1 MKPLN
6 YDNSP
11 CSPISSNCV
20 IWQGPDLHCIK
31 LCTGDTVSDVIANL
45 ATELCIVMDQ
55 LSITNYDLS
64 CFDLV
69 GCKPETFQELLQFLI
84 EQICLAQGISPTT
97 VDGKTNDALITVAP
111 CFIVN
116 GITVMTLTDY
126 VIAIG
131 LRVCNIIDQISVI
144 NNTLNELDIRVTI
157 LENAVPPTYTLP
169 SITSDCILQNSPQI
183 GGSGSG
189 PVRIDTLLSIL
200 INDDNNGYCALRSAT
215 GLPVDLVNAVLSQCI
230 LNSDLQLNPS
240 ALGAPYSANPNW
252 ESLWNV
258 APNITVASSI
268 NNIWVVLCDI
278 YNYLNTP
285 QGLTIT
291 ETVCQTGI
299 ANNANVYGYI
309 DVTSGPYSG
318 ANFEPDGVT
327 PTTTLLNKQILCS
340 SLLAWFTNYQL
351 ANPSYTGGLYIFEY
365 GFPEDY
371 LGLPRKIKSGDA
383 FSWLNPSTAQY
394 IGAVVPPGYGI
405 GWACPN
411 AMLFVAFVN
420 ESNTVYHGG
429 LLPPTL
435 AGQPTTGTPPPA
447 NTSWTNDFNTF
458 LSDYTSFWTSF
469 NAVIYPAYDA
479 TASSQNFLLQ
489 AYAATNN
496 VNVSLAGLNG
506 ALGSTNYLNGQ
517 FSTINPIYLAPNA
530 NPYITANQGLW
541 SYGWGS
547 ILNKGLDSSGLLN
560 FTTVDFETDLNN
572 LLLGDESCNSESLI
586 QSWDPI
592 SQSLVLRQITSCC
605 LDLSVTSEGCLSI
618 ECAPGSLAIVEGGS
632 NIVLQNNTIGSTTT
646 YTVNSAGLD
655 YYFANVLI
663 GGPNGCNT
671 VTSSIPFVNNAPG
684 KTVAYGGTNYSIPN
698 RVQDVL
704 NYNYVESNG
713 TYVDDKGG
721 TNYVITPPTSPFL
734 SLDNTTGIFTISEA
748 GEYLLTM
755 SCSLKASQDND
766 AYWTTGTDGRF
777 DIGICSG
784 GTNSR
789 EIFVGASKNIVANMD
804 SNILLSAQCTTLLEI
819 NDQVI
824 FRLLNLTGVNYNG
837 GAYGNSDNIS
847 VGIVKLRDL

>member
-11 CSPISSNCV
+11 CSPTSSNCV

-45 ATELCIVMDQ
+45 ATELCTVMDQ

-69 GCKPETFQELLQFLI
+69 GCKPETYQELLQFLI

-97 VDGKTNDALITVAP
+97 VDGKTDDVLITVAP

-169 SITSDCILQNSPQI
+169 EITSDCILQNSPQI
-183 GGSGSG
+183 GGDGSG

-200 INDDNNGYCALRSAT
+200 INDDNNGYCALISAT
-215 GLPVDLVNAVLSQCI
+215 GLPVNLVNAVLSQCI
-230 LNSDLQLNPS
+230 LNGDLQLSNNLPFS
-240 ALGAPYSANPNW
+240 DNPNW

-268 NNIWVVLCDI
+268 NNIWVALCDI
-278 YNYLNTP
+278 YNYLNN
-285 QGLTIT
+285 QIGITIT
-291 ETVCQTGI
+291 ETECQNGI
-299 ANNANVYGYI
+299 ANDADVYGFI
-309 DVTSGPYSG
+309 DATSGPYSLINNPPY
-318 ANFEPDGVT
+318 ADTVAEFNRYVVCFALYT
-327 PTTTLLNKQILCS
+327 
-340 SLLAWFTNYQL
+340 WFTNYQA
-351 ANPSYTGGLYIFEY
+351 ANPSYTGNLYIYAANSER
-365 GFPEDY
+365 Y
-371 LGLPRKIKSGDA
+371 LSHPKNIRTGINFGQT
-383 FSWLNPSTAQY
+383 WLNPLDGTTT
-394 IGAVVPPGYGI
+394 GAVVPPGYAP
-405 GWACPN
+405 GWAGPQ

-420 ESNTVYHGG
+420 EVYQDYHDDF
-429 LLPPTL
+429 LPPSLTL
-435 AGQPTTGTPPPA
+435 ASPSQPRSLWTTDFSA
-447 NTSWTNDFNTF
+447 TNGFVY
-458 LSDYTSFWTSF
+458 DYNNWWTSF
-469 NAVIYPAYDA
+469 NAVIYPAYNPLSTLA
-479 TASSQNFLLQ
+479 TADEQQNFLLH
-489 AYAATNN
+489 AYAATHNGTIE
-496 VNVSLAGLNG
+496 LAGLSG
-506 ALGSTNYLNGQ
+506 ALGPNYTVANFGLTVTGPGSNPYLNT
-517 FSTINPIYLAPNA
+517 S
-530 NPYITANQGLW
+530 QGLW
-541 SYGWGS
+541 DYGWAA
-547 ILNKGLDSSGLLN
+547 ILNKAVDPVSGELT
-560 FTTVDFETDLNN
+560 FTTAEFENDLNT
-572 LLLGDESCNSESLI
+572 LLIGESCSSESLI
-586 QSWDPI
+586 ESWDPI
-592 SQSLVLRQITSCC
+592 SQTLVLRQITSCC

-663 GGPNGCNT
+663 GGPDGCNT
-671 VTSSIPFVNNAPG
+671 VTASIPFVNNAPG
-684 KTVAYGGTNYSIPN
+684 KTVAYGGTNYSVPN

-704 NYNYVESNG
+704 NYNYVDSNG
-713 TYVDDKGG
+713 TYVDNRGG
-721 TNYVITPPTSPFL
+721 ASYVTTPPTSPFL

-748 GEYLLTM
+748 GEYSLTM

-766 AYWTTGTDGRF
+766 AYWKTTGTDGRF
-777 DIGICSG
+777 DIGICRG

-789 EIFVGASKNIVANMD
+789 EIFAGASKNIVTNMD
-804 SNILLSAQCTTLLEI
+804 SNVLLTAQCTTLLEI

-824 FRLLNLTGVNYNG
+824 FRLLNLTDVNYNG
-837 GAYGNSDNIS
+837 GTYGNSDNIS

>member
-11 CSPISSNCV
+11 CSPTSSNCV

-45 ATELCIVMDQ
+45 ATELCTVMDQ

-97 VDGKTNDALITVAP
+97 VDGKSNDALITVAP

-169 SITSDCILQNSPQI
+169 EITSKCILQNSPQI
-183 GGSGSG
+183 GGSGS
-189 PVRIDTLLSIL
+189 PAVRIDTLLYIL

-230 LNSDLQLNPS
+230 LNNDLQLNPS

-252 ESLWNV
+252 ESNWNV

-291 ETVCQTGI
+291 ETICQTGI

-309 DVTSGPYSG
+309 DISSGPYSG
-318 ANFEPDGVT
+318 PDYEPDGIT
-327 PTTTLLNKQILCS
+327 PTPALLNKQVLCS
-340 SLLAWFTNYQL
+340 SLLNWFNNYQG
-351 ANPSYTGGLYIFEY
+351 ANPSYTGSIYIFQY
-365 GFPEDY
+365 NQPEDY
-371 LGLPRKIKSGDA
+371 LNLPHKIKSGDA
-383 FSWLNPSTAQY
+383 FTWLNITTGQIA
-394 IGAVVPPGYGI
+394 GAAVPPGYAI
-405 GWACPN
+405 GWVCPN

-420 ESNTVYHGG
+420 ESNSIYHGG
-429 LLPPTL
+429 TTPPTL
-435 AGQPTTGTPPPA
+435 VGQPTI
-447 NTSWTNDFNTF
+447 SWATDFNTF
-458 LSDYTSFWTSF
+458 LTDYTSFWTSF
-469 NAVIYPAYDA
+469 NAVIYPAYDV
-479 TASSQNFLLQ
+479 TGSSQNFLLQ

-496 VNVSLAGLNG
+496 VDVSFAGLSG
-506 ALGSTNYLNGQ
+506 ALGNNYLNGQ
-517 FSTINPIYLAPNA
+517 FSTIAPINLTPNA

-547 ILNKGLDSSGLLN
+547 ILDKSLDPITGLLN
-560 FTTVDFETDLNN
+560 FTTAEFETDLNN
-572 LLLGDESCNSESLI
+572 LLLGESCSSESLI
-586 QSWDPI
+586 ESWDPV

-632 NIVLQNNTIGSTTT
+632 NIVLQNNTIGTTTT

-663 GGPNGCNT
+663 GGPDGCNT

-684 KTVAYGGTNYSIPN
+684 KTVAYGGANYSVPN

-704 NYNYVESNG
+704 NYNYVDSNG
-713 TYVDDKGG
+713 TYVDSRGG
-721 TNYVITPPTSPFL
+721 TFYVTTPPTSPFL

-748 GEYLLTM
+748 GEYSLTM

-824 FRLLNLTGVNYNG
+824 FRLLNLTDVNYNG

>member
-11 CSPISSNCV
+11 CSPTSSNCV

-31 LCTGDTVSDVIANL
+31 LCTGDTISDVIANL
-45 ATELCIVMDQ
+45 ATELCTVMDQ

-64 CFDLV
+64 CFNLV
-69 GCKPETFQELLQFLI
+69 GCKPETYQELLQFLI

-116 GITVMTLTDY
+116 GITVMSLTDY

-131 LRVCNIIDQISVI
+131 LRICNIIDQISII

-189 PVRIDTLLSIL
+189 PVPLDQLLSIL

-230 LNSDLQLNPS
+230 LNNDLQLTNNLPFS
-240 ALGAPYSANPNW
+240 SNPNW
-252 ESLWNV
+252 ESNWNV
-258 APNITVASSI
+258 APTITVASSI
-268 NNIWVVLCDI
+268 NNIWVALCDI

-285 QGLTIT
+285 LGLTIT

-299 ANNANVYGYI
+299 SDDADVYGYI
-309 DVTSGPYSG
+309 DSSSGPYAGNG
-318 ANFEPDGVT
+318 ATAIQNRAIVCSA
-327 PTTTLLNKQILCS
+327 LN
-340 SLLAWFTNYQL
+340 AWFVNYQL
-351 ANPSYTGGLYIFEY
+351 ANPTYTGNLYIFSTPIEVY
-365 GFPEDY
+365 LSHPNSIK
-371 LGLPRKIKSGDA
+371 LGLN
-383 FSWLNPSTAQY
+383 FSQTWLNPADGTTT
-394 IGAVVPPGYGI
+394 GAVVPPGYAP
-405 GWACPN
+405 GWAGPT

-420 ESNTVYHGG
+420 ESNPVYHSATV
-429 LLPPTL
+429 PPSL
-435 AGQPTTGTPPPA
+435 ISPAQPTATW
-447 NTSWTNDFNTF
+447 TSNFNTF
-458 LSDYTSFWTSF
+458 VLDYNTYWSSF
-469 NAVIYPAYDA
+469 NAIIYPAY
-479 TASSQNFLLQ
+479 TASANEENFLLQ

-496 VNVSLAGLNG
+496 VDISLAGLSG
-506 ALGSTNYLNGQ
+506 ALGVNYNSAPTSFGGTNVGPGSNV
-517 FSTINPIYLAPNA
+517 YLAA
-530 NPYITANQGLW
+530 SQGLW
-541 SYGWGS
+541 NYGWGS
-547 ILNKGLDSSGLLN
+547 ILNKAVDSGTGLLT
-560 FTTVDFETDLNN
+560 FTTIEFETDLNN
-572 LLLGDESCNSESLI
+572 LLIGDTSCNSESLI
-586 QSWDPI
+586 ESWDPI

-618 ECAPGSLAIVEGGS
+618 ECAPGSLAIVEAGS

-663 GGPNGCNT
+663 GGPNSCNT
-671 VTSSIPFVNNAPG
+671 VTASIPSVSNAPG
-684 KTVAYGGTNYSIPN
+684 KTVAYGGNNYSVPN

-704 NYNYVESNG
+704 NYNYVDSNG
-713 TYVDDKGG
+713 TYVDSRGG
-721 TNYVITPPTSPFL
+721 TSYVTTPPTSPFL
-734 SLDNTTGIFTISEA
+734 SLDNATGIFTISEA
-748 GEYLLTM
+748 GEYSLTM
-755 SCSLKASQDND
+755 SCSLKASQNND
-766 AYWTTGTDGRF
+766 AYWKTTGTDGRF

-789 EIFVGASKNIVANMD
+789 EIFAGASKNIVTNMD
-804 SNILLSAQCTTLLEI
+804 SNVLVTAQCTTLLEI
-819 NDQVI
+819 NNQVI
-824 FRLLNLTGVNYNG
+824 FRLLNLTDVNYNG
-837 GAYGNSDNIS
+837 GAYGNSDSIS
-847 VGIVKLRDL
+847 VSIVKLRDL

>member
-11 CSPISSNCV
+11 CSPTSSNCV

-45 ATELCIVMDQ
+45 ATELCTVMDQ

-97 VDGKTNDALITVAP
+97 VDGKTDDVLITVAP

-144 NNTLNELDIRVTI
+144 NDTLNELDIRVTI

-169 SITSDCILQNSPQI
+169 EITSDCILQNSPQI
-183 GGSGSG
+183 GGDGSG

-200 INDDNNGYCALRSAT
+200 INDDNNGYCALISAT

-230 LNSDLQLNPS
+230 LNSDLQLSGPTIG
-240 ALGAPYSANPNW
+240 LPYSANPNW
-252 ESLWNV
+252 ESFWNV

-268 NNIWVVLCDI
+268 NNIWVALCDI
-278 YNYLNTP
+278 YNYLNN
-285 QGLTIT
+285 QIGITIT
-291 ETVCQTGI
+291 ETICQNGI
-299 ANNANVYGYI
+299 ADNADVYGYI
-309 DVTSGPYSG
+309 DTTSGPYNGSDY
-318 ANFEPDGVT
+318 NPDGSDSNAF
-327 PTTTLLNKQILCS
+327 LNKKILCL
-340 SLLAWFTNYQL
+340 SLLTWFNNYQT
-351 ANPSYTGGLYIFEY
+351 ANPTYTGNIYIFQY
-365 GFPEDY
+365 GLPEDY
-371 LGLPRKIKSGDA
+371 LNLPHKIKSGDA
-383 FSWLNPSTAQY
+383 FGWLNITTAQSA
-394 IGAVVPPGYGI
+394 GAAVPPGYAI

-420 ESNTVYHGG
+420 EANPIYHGQ
-429 LLPPTL
+429 PIIPTL
-435 AGQPTTGTPPPA
+435 AGQPTATTPG
-447 NTSWTNDFNTF
+447 WTTDFNTF
-458 LSDYTSFWTSF
+458 VTDYDFFWSSF
-469 NAVIYPAYDA
+469 NAVIYPAYDVSA
-479 TASSQNFLLQ
+479 PSQNFLLQ

-496 VNVSLAGLNG
+496 VDVSLAGLSG
-506 ALGSTNYLNGQ
+506 ALGGNYANGS
-517 FSTINPIYLAPNA
+517 FSSISPIYLAPNA

-541 SYGWGS
+541 SKGWGS
-547 ILNKGLDSSGLLN
+547 VLNKGLDSSGLLN
-560 FTTVDFETDLNN
+560 FTTLDFETDLNN
-572 LLLGDESCNSESLI
+572 LLLGGESCSSESLI
-586 QSWDPI
+586 ESWDPI

-632 NIVLQNNTIGSTTT
+632 NIVLQNNTIGTTTT

-684 KTVAYGGTNYSIPN
+684 KTVAYGGTNYSVPN

-704 NYNYVESNG
+704 NYNYVDSNG
-713 TYVDDKGG
+713 TYVDAKAGAS
-721 TNYVITPPTSPFL
+721 YVITPPTSPFL
-734 SLDNTTGIFTISEA
+734 SLDNTRGIFTISEA
-748 GEYLLTM
+748 GEYSLTM
-755 SCSLKASQDND
+755 SCSLKSSQNND

-777 DIGICSG
+777 DIGICKG
-784 GTNSR
+784 GVNST

-824 FRLLNLTGVNYNG
+824 FRLLNLTDVNYNG

>member
-11 CSPISSNCV
+11 CSPTSSNCV

-31 LCTGDTVSDVIANL
+31 LCTGDTISDVIANL
-45 ATELCIVMDQ
+45 ATELCTVMDQ

-64 CFDLV
+64 CFNLV
-69 GCKPETFQELLQFLI
+69 GCKPETYQELLQFLI

-97 VDGKTNDALITVAP
+97 VDSKSNDALITVAP

-116 GITVMTLTDY
+116 GITVMSLTDY

-131 LRVCNIIDQISVI
+131 LRICNIIDQISII

-189 PVRIDTLLSIL
+189 PVPLDQLLSIL

-215 GLPVDLVNAVLSQCI
+215 GLPIDLVNAVLSQCI
-230 LNSDLQLNPS
+230 LNNDLQLNPS

-252 ESLWNV
+252 ESNWNV

-268 NNIWVVLCDI
+268 NNIWVALCDI
-278 YNYLNTP
+278 YNYLNN
-285 QGLTIT
+285 QSGVTIT
-291 ETVCQTGI
+291 ETLCQNGI

-318 ANFEPDGVT
+318 TNAVANKAIV
-327 PTTTLLNKQILCS
+327 CS
-340 SLLAWFTNYQL
+340 SLNAWFTNYQI
-351 ANPSYTGGLYIFEY
+351 ANPSYTGNLYIFEY
-365 GFPEDY
+365 GYPEDY
-371 LGLPRKIKSGDA
+371 LGLPFKIKSGDA
-383 FSWLNPSTAQY
+383 LTWLNPTN
-394 IGAVVPPGYGI
+394 GTTTGVVVPPGYGI

-435 AGQPTTGTPPPA
+435 AGQPTSTTPG
-447 NTSWTNDFNTF
+447 WTTDFNTF
-458 LSDYTSFWTSF
+458 VANYGFWSSF

-479 TASSQNFLLQ
+479 SASSQNFLLQ

-496 VNVSLAGLNG
+496 VNVSLAGLSG
-506 ALGSTNYLNGQ
+506 ALGNNYFNGT
-517 FSTINPIYLAPNA
+517 FSSINPINLAPNA
-530 NPYITANQGLW
+530 NPYITANPGLW
-541 SYGWGS
+541 SSGWGS
-547 ILNKGLDSSGLLN
+547 VLNKEVDSVTGLLN
-560 FTTVDFETDLNN
+560 FTTVEFETDLNN
-572 LLLGDESCNSESLI
+572 LLLGGESCNSESLI

-618 ECAPGSLAIVEGGS
+618 ECAPGSLAIVEAGS

-663 GGPNGCNT
+663 GGPNSCNT
-671 VTSSIPFVNNAPG
+671 VTASISSVSNAPG
-684 KTVAYGGTNYSIPN
+684 KTVAYGGNNYSVPN

-704 NYNYVESNG
+704 NYNYVDSNG
-713 TYVDDKGG
+713 TYVDSRVG
-721 TNYVITPPTSPFL
+721 TSYVTTPPTSPFL
-734 SLDNTTGIFTISEA
+734 SLDNATGIFTISEA
-748 GEYLLTM
+748 GEYSLTM
-755 SCSLKASQDND
+755 SCSLKASQNND
-766 AYWTTGTDGRF
+766 AYWKTTGTDGRF

-789 EIFVGASKNIVANMD
+789 EIFAGASKNIVTNMD
-804 SNILLSAQCTTLLEI
+804 SNVLVTAQCTTLLEI

-824 FRLLNLTGVNYNG
+824 FRLLNLTDEKYDG
-837 GAYGNSDNIS
+837 GAYGNSDSIS
-847 VGIVKLRDL
+847 VSIVKLRDL

>member
-11 CSPISSNCV
+11 CSPTSSNCV

-45 ATELCIVMDQ
+45 ATELCTVMDQ

-169 SITSDCILQNSPQI
+169 EITSDCILQNNPQI

-189 PVRIDTLLSIL
+189 PVRIDTLLFIL

-278 YNYLNTP
+278 YNYLNN
-285 QGLTIT
+285 QSGVTIT
-291 ETVCQTGI
+291 ETLCQNGI
-299 ANNANVYGYI
+299 ANDADIYGFI
-309 DVTSGPYSG
+309 DITSGPYQCP
-318 ANFEPDGVT
+318 NPDPFGQCAIAAQNIATVSIS
-327 PTTTLLNKQILCS
+327 LN
-340 SLLAWFTNYQL
+340 AWFLNYQL
-351 ANPSYTGGLYIFEY
+351 ANPSYTGQLYI
-365 GFPEDY
+365 Y
-371 LGLPRKIKSGDA
+371 LSGVENYLSHPNKIKLGQN
-383 FSWLNPSTAQY
+383 FGQTWLNPATGSST
-394 IGAVVPPGYGI
+394 IGVVVPPGYGPSW
-405 GWACPN
+405 GGAT

-420 ESNTVYHGG
+420 EVATIYHGSST
-429 LLPPTL
+429 PPTL
-435 AGQPTTGTPPPA
+435 VGQPTTGIPSYTD
-447 NTSWTNDFNTF
+447 DFNTF
-458 LSDYTSFWTSF
+458 VLDYNTHWTSF
-469 NAVIYPAYDA
+469 NAVIYPAY
-479 TASSQNFLLQ
+479 TPNNTTNNFLLQ

-496 VNVSLAGLNG
+496 VDISYAGLEG
-506 ALGSTNYLNGQ
+506 ALGTPNYIAGG
-517 FSTINPIYLAPNA
+517 FSTVAVGPGS
-530 NPYITANQGLW
+530 NPYLSTSQGLW
-541 SYGWGS
+541 NYGWGS
-547 ILNKGLDSSGLLN
+547 ILNKAVDSAGLLT
-560 FTTVDFETDLNN
+560 FTTTEFENDLNN
-572 LLLGDESCNSESLI
+572 LLIGESCSSESLI
-586 QSWDPI
+586 ESWDPI

-618 ECAPGSLAIVEGGS
+618 ECAAGSLAIVEAGS

-684 KTVAYGGTNYSIPN
+684 KTVAYGGTNYSVPN

-704 NYNYVESNG
+704 NYNYVDSNG
-713 TYVDDKGG
+713 TYVDAKAGAS
-721 TNYVITPPTSPFL
+721 YVTTPPTSPFL
-734 SLDNTTGIFTISEA
+734 SLDNTRGIFTISEA

-755 SCSLKASQDND
+755 SCSLKASQNND

-777 DIGICSG
+777 DIGICKG
-784 GTNSR
+784 GTNST

-824 FRLLNLTGVNYNG
+824 FRLLNLTDVNYNG